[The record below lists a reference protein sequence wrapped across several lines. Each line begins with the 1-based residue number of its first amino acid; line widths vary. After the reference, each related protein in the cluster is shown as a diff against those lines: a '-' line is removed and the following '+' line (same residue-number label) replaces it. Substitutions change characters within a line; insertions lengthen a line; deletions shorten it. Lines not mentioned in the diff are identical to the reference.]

1 MAPATGSKH
10 YGLAASRPVAAVGRT
25 APAAETRDAD
35 LSLDDF
41 SGTGP
46 SLDNKALQEY
56 RKRIEDLEEHIE
68 EAELDDYW
76 YQSNNPVDREGWD
89 SRWGELGVDDI

>member
-1 MAPATGSKH
+1 LS
-10 YGLAASRPVAAVGRT
+10 SRPG
-25 APAAETRDAD
+25 ETLLSDERQLLPKKDAD

-56 RKRIEDLEEHIE
+56 RKRIEDL
-68 EAELDDYW
+68 
-76 YQSNNPVDREGWD
+76 
-89 SRWGELGVDDI
+89 

>member
-1 MAPATGSKH
+1 MVLFQQTRGD
-10 YGLAASRPVAAVGRT
+10 AAVGRT
-25 APAAETRDAD
+25 ATAAETRDAD

-41 SGTGP
+41 SGTGS

-56 RKRIEDLEEHIE
+56 RKRIEDLEEDIK
-68 EAELDDYW
+68 EAEPDDYW

-89 SRWGELGVDDI
+89 RRWRELGVNDI